1 MRFAIPFFLLLAF
14 GCATGKKPQELSAIR
29 FFLGINPDSSERHRF
44 VPLYQESDLRIA
56 VADEPFLDEGHVE
69 EASIEE
75 VVGGFQV
82 RIRFD
87 RRGAGLL
94 QNATHRFRN
103 RHLAIHAFIPEGVW
117 LAAPVMDRGIDDGVL
132 RFTPRISRGEGRA
145 AGGGTQRRGRGAG
158 KVAGDQGVAFL
169 SGDGLFA

>member
-132 RFTPRISRGEGRA
+132 RFTPRISRERA
-145 AGGGTQRRGRGAG
+145 ERL
-158 KVAGDQGVAFL
+158 VAGLNAVAEEL
-169 SGDGLFA
+169 GR